1 MWRFP
6 SFESLVQDTRG
17 GMRGLL
23 KSPMSTFVAA
33 LTIAVGIGINTTM
46 FSIVNAVLLRPL
58 PYGGADRLVALNA
71 DLPGMSL
78 TNIGFSVPEMDDLSA
93 RSDVFE
99 MVSPVWVFDANLTG
113 GERPERV
120 VMVATG
126 PSYFQLL
133 GATPQLGRVIGPQD
147 KADGFAEAVV
157 LSDAAWRR
165 LFGGDPSAI
174 GRQVRIDTDLYT
186 IVGVMPPDFR
196 HPAAAPAPDIDV
208 WSTAGFRANPFQSPP
223 VRRSRMLRSAIARL
237 ALGVSIDQARAALG
251 THTAATLR
259 DHAADYPA
267 DGRWSI
273 TANALQSI
281 VVGNVHPVLLAF
293 SGAVALVLLIGCVN
307 VASLLLARASTRHRE
322 IAIRLALG
330 AKRSRLIRQLLTE
343 NLVLATVGG
352 GIGVLAAVWTQ
363 SLVVSSMP
371 ADLPR
376 IHEIGINWVAVI
388 FATTI
393 TVVTSLAC
401 GVAPAL
407 QASKTRP
414 VAAIADVGRGLTPGR
429 RQRRLRTALVVA
441 EIAISLVLVTGAGL
455 LVATVTQLLDVNP
468 GFDPERVTAAKTWIA
483 VPNNPELDPYR
494 TPVARVALV
503 RRLIDRLREIP
514 GVESVAMTTI
524 VPIQQAPPK
533 APIRV
538 PGRSLEAESAV
549 TGLIIVS
556 PDYFSLLR
564 VPIVRGRAFAET
576 DEVTSQQVVIIDEE
590 LERRFFDGQDAV
602 GRRIQIGRTG
612 PNGEPP
618 SLTIVGVV
626 KTIKQ
631 ERLDEAAEPHIYA
644 SLYQRIGR
652 SLGMLVKTR
661 TRDDGIQERIRAA
674 VLTVDGDLPVF
685 SADWLDT
692 TIGRS
697 IASQRFS
704 ARALVVFAAFALLLV
719 IGGVYGVMAYSVTTQ
734 TQEFG
739 VRIAMGAS
747 PSTLLRTVLGEALR
761 TSMSGVV
768 LGLILAAAT
777 TRLIRTMLFGVSAVD
792 PRVYTIA
799 AVLLIASALL
809 ASYLPARRAASVDPL
824 VSLRRE

>member
-1 MWRFP
+1 MT
-6 SFESLVQDTRG
+6 SFLQDLRG
-17 GMRGLL
+17 GVRGLL
-23 KSPMSTFVAA
+23 KSPLSTFVAA
-33 LTIAVGIGINTTM
+33 LTIAVGIGVNTTM
-46 FSIVNAVLLRPL
+46 FSIVEAVLLRPL

-93 RSDVFE
+93 KTDVFE

-113 GERPERV
+113 GQRPERV
-120 VMVATG
+120 VMVASGTN
-126 PSYFQLL
+126 YFQLL

-174 GRQVRIDTDLYT
+174 GKQVRIDTDLYT

-196 HPAAAPAPDIDV
+196 HPAAAPAPNIDL

-223 VRRSRMLRSAIARL
+223 VRRQRMLPSAIARL
-237 ALGVSIDQARAALG
+237 RPGVSIDQSRAALG
-251 THTAATLR
+251 TLAASTLR

-273 TANALQSI
+273 RVDPLQSI
-281 VVGNVHPVLLAF
+281 VVGNVSPLLLAF

-307 VASLLLARASTRHRE
+307 VANLLLARASTRHRE

-330 AKRSRLIRQLLTE
+330 AGRSRLIRQLLTE

-352 GIGVLAAVWTQ
+352 AIGVLAASWTQ
-363 SLVVSSMP
+363 SLIIAAMP
-371 ADLPR
+371 ATLPR
-376 IHEIGINWVAVI
+376 IHEIGIDWIAVI
-388 FATTI
+388 FAAAITIATTL
-393 TVVTSLAC
+393 VC
-401 GVAPAL
+401 GIAPAL
-407 QASKTRP
+407 QASRTRP
-414 VAAIADVGRGLTPGR
+414 VAAIAEVGRGLTPGR

-441 EIAISLVLVTGAGL
+441 EIAVSLVLVTGAGL
-455 LVATVTQLLDVNP
+455 LVATVTRLLDVDP
-468 GFDPERVTAAKTWIA
+468 GFDPNRVTAARTWIA

-494 TPVARVALV
+494 TPVSRVTLV
-503 RRLIDRLREIP
+503 KRLIDRLRAIP
-514 GVESVAMTTI
+514 GVEAAAMTTI
-524 VPIQQAPPK
+524 VPIEQAPPK
-533 APIRV
+533 VPIQI
-538 PGRSLEAESAV
+538 PGRTLDAETALA
-549 TGLIIVS
+549 GIANVS

-564 VPIVRGRAFAET
+564 VPVVRGRAFAES
-576 DEVTSQQVVIIDEE
+576 DDGTSRQVVIVDEE

-602 GRRIQIGRTG
+602 GRSIQIGRSG
-612 PNGEPP
+612 PNGAPP

-631 ERLDEAAEPHIYA
+631 ERLDEAAAPHIYVP
-644 SLYQRIGR
+644 LYQRTGR

-661 TRDDGIQERIRAA
+661 GQDAGIQERMRTA
-674 VLTVDGDLPVF
+674 VLSVDGDLPVF
-685 SADWLDT
+685 SADSLDA

-719 IGGVYGVMAYSVTTQ
+719 IGGVYGVMAYGVTTQ

-747 PSTLLRTVLGEALR
+747 PSTLLRSVLGEALR
-761 TSMSGVV
+761 TSMTGVV
-768 LGLILAAAT
+768 LGLVLAAAT
-777 TRLIRTMLFGVSAVD
+777 TRFIRTMLFGVSAVD
-792 PRVYTIA
+792 PRIYVIA
-799 AVLLIASALL
+799 GVLLIASALL

-824 VSLRRE
+824 VSLRSE

>member
-1 MWRFP
+1 MT
-6 SFESLVQDTRG
+6 SFLQDLRG
-17 GMRGLL
+17 GVRGLL
-23 KSPMSTFVAA
+23 KSPLATFVAA
-33 LTIAVGIGINTTM
+33 LTIAVGIGVNTTM
-46 FSIVNAVLLRPL
+46 FSIVEAVLLRPL
-58 PYGGADRLVALNA
+58 PYSGADRLVALNA
-71 DLPGMSL
+71 DFPGMSL
-78 TNIGFSVPEMDDLSA
+78 TNVGFSVPEMDDLSA
-93 RSDVFE
+93 RTDLFE
-99 MVSPVWVFDANLTG
+99 MVSPIWVFDANLTG
-113 GERPERV
+113 GQRPERV

-126 PSYFQLL
+126 TNYFQIL

-157 LSDAAWRR
+157 LSDAAWHR
-165 LFGGDPSAI
+165 LFGGDPSAV

-196 HPAAAPAPDIDV
+196 HPAAAPAPNIDL

-237 ALGVSIDQARAALG
+237 QGGVSVDQARAALG
-251 THTAATLR
+251 TFTASTLR

-267 DGRWSI
+267 DGRWTI
-273 TANALQSI
+273 RADALQSI
-281 VVGNVHPVLLAF
+281 VVGNVHPLLLAF

-307 VASLLLARASTRHRE
+307 VANLLLARASTRHRE

-330 AKRSRLIRQLLTE
+330 AGRSRLIRQLLTE
-343 NLVLATVGG
+343 NLVLAAIGG
-352 GIGVLAAVWTQ
+352 SIGVLAAVWTQ
-363 SLVVSSMP
+363 SLVIASVPS
-371 ADLPR
+371 DLPR
-376 IHEIGINWVAVI
+376 INEIGIDWIAVV
-388 FATTI
+388 FAAAITIVTT
-393 TVVTSLAC
+393 LAC
-401 GVAPAL
+401 GIAPAL

-414 VAAIADVGRGLTPGR
+414 VAAIAEVGRGLTPGR

-455 LVATVTQLLDVNP
+455 LVATVTRLLDVDP
-468 GFDPERVTAAKTWIA
+468 GFDPDRVTAAKTWIA

-494 TPVARVALV
+494 TPASRVTLV
-503 RRLIDRLREIP
+503 KRLLDRLREIP
-514 GVESVAMTTI
+514 GVASAAMTTI
-524 VPIQQAPPK
+524 VPIDQAPPPK
-533 APIRV
+533 VPIQI
-538 PGRSLEAESAV
+538 PGRTLEAESALAGFIV
-549 TGLIIVS
+549 VS

-564 VPIVRGRAFAET
+564 VPVVRGRSFAET
-576 DEVTSQQVVIIDEE
+576 DDGTSQQVVIVDEE

-602 GRRIQIGRTG
+602 GRRIQIGRSG
-612 PNGEPP
+612 PNGDPP

-631 ERLDEAAEPHIYA
+631 ERLDETAAPHIYA
-644 SLYQRIGR
+644 SLYQRTGR

-661 TRDDGIQERIRAA
+661 SRDDGIQERIRAA

-685 SADWLDT
+685 SSDSLDA

-747 PSTLLRTVLGEALR
+747 PSTLLRSVLGDALR
-761 TSMSGVV
+761 TSVSGVA
-768 LGLILAAAT
+768 LGLVLAAVT
-777 TRLIRTMLFGVSAVD
+777 TRFIRTMLFGVSAVD
-792 PRVYTIA
+792 PRIYAVA
-799 AVLLIASALL
+799 GVLLIASALL

-824 VSLRRE
+824 VSLRAD